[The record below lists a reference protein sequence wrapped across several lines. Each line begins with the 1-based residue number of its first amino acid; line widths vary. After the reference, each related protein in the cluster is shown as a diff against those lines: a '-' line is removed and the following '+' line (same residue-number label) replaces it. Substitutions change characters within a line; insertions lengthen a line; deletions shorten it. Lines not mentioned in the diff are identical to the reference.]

1 MKNNWITKILGIVV
15 LGLLL
20 SGNAF
25 AENENFFNK
34 YLSFNE
40 LYIKNPKN
48 NFFYG
53 SFKINS
59 DKIKNIKF
67 YYAGRQE
74 TKDGQFYVFYLDEE
88 EPNFLISENAE
99 FFIKEYDQTQSFA
112 PKSVSIQDFNNDVIY
127 ELALNGINWGS
138 NEEQLFQKIYFFSK
152 KNEIKISNII
162 DFKRIRK
169 LYYPPTQWNV
179 VIPLNFK
186 SDNNYTQLK
195 QILDDNGLHW
205 DAIRI
210 NEFKNQKLSSSKFKI
225 IFVDDYLK
233 NERKNFFSDTKI
245 KSLVIKLLK
254 DIYGDKVICNYDSKY
269 ECVIDT
275 L

>member
-1 MKNNWITKILGIVV
+1 MKKLLGILV
-15 LGLLL
+15 LSLLF

-25 AENENFFNK
+25 AENENFINK

-59 DKIKNIKF
+59 DKTKNIKF

-74 TKDGQFYVFYLDEE
+74 IKDGQFYLFYLDNE
-88 EPNFLISENAE
+88 EPNFLISENTE

-112 PKSVSIQDFNNDVIY
+112 PKSVSIKDFNNDGI
-127 ELALNGINWGS
+127 EEIALNGINWGTGV
-138 NEEQLFQKIYFFSK
+138 EQVFQKIYFFSK
-152 KNEIKISNII
+152 KNEIKISNITY
-162 DFKRIRK
+162 FKRIRT
-169 LYYPPTQWNV
+169 LYYPPMQWNV
-179 VIPLNFK
+179 VIPLDFK
-186 SDNNYTQLK
+186 NDKNYIQLK
-195 QILDDNGLHW
+195 KMLDENGLHW

-210 NEFKNQKLSSSKFKI
+210 NEFKNQKLSNSKFKI

-233 NERKNFFSDTKI
+233 NERTNFFSDTKI

-254 DIYGDKVICNYDSKY
+254 DIYSDKVICNYDTKY
-269 ECVIDT
+269 ECVINI